1 MINQNTKIPDD
12 FEIIH
17 QKKNVAQAIRLK
29 EDFENFISRYPVQ
42 AAS

>member
-1 MINQNTKIPDD
+1 MFSQIPDD

-17 QKKNVAQAIRLK
+17 QKKNVADAIRLK
-29 EDFENFISRYPVQ
+29 EDFEDFISKYPVQ